1 MLWDDLRT
9 VDYLA
14 SRPEVDRNRLACVGL
29 SVSGYRSF
37 MLAALDPR
45 IKAAVDVDWMTA
57 FASQIKQ
64 HANNTSGLVFVIP
77 GMYRYF
83 DQPDL
88 SNLIAPR
95 ALMVQM
101 GSRDG
106 LFSLPGI
113 HAPFAKIDQCY
124 RKAGAPDRQ
133 RCRLFDVPH
142 EFNENMQPE
151 AWEWVKHWV

>member
-1 MLWDDLRT
+1 
-9 VDYLA
+9 
-14 SRPEVDRNRLACVGL
+14 
-29 SVSGYRSF
+29 
-37 MLAALDPR
+37 
-45 IKAAVDVDWMTA
+45 MTA

-64 HANNTSGLVFVIP
+64 HVNNTMRLVFVIP

-88 SNLIAPR
+88 AALIAPR
-95 ALMVQM
+95 ALMVHM

-106 LFSLPGI
+106 LFSQSGI
-113 HAPFAKIDQCY
+113 HAAYAKIDQCY

-142 EFNENMQPE
+142 
-151 AWEWVKHWV
+151 